1 MPIMDLS
8 LFWVL
13 LIFLQLIL
21 LSFIS
26 NKLFSRIYL
35 FLHKIFKKDTTVVF
49 IVSLLF
55 LPGTFIHELCHA
67 MAATFLGSRVTAFS
81 IWPKIEGDSIK
92 MGYAEVEV
100 LDIFR
105 NSLIGIAPLLV
116 GTFALYFLSS
126 SFQSADL
133 VYKIIY
139 LYFIFQISNSMFLS
153 PADVRE
159 VRVLLFIATFLF
171 ILSYLVNF
179 YFYKLSFFP
188 QDFNFLYTSSYLE
201 TLKTLNFFLIFPVIF
216 NLSLFLLARIFITH
230 KRY

>member
-1 MPIMDLS
+1 MPILDLS

-13 LIFLQLIL
+13 LIVFQLL
-21 LSFIS
+21 FLSFIS
-26 NKLFSRIYL
+26 NKLFSRIYF
-35 FLHKIFKKDTTVVF
+35 FLHKIFKKDSTVVLL
-49 IVSLLF
+49 VSLLF

-153 PADVRE
+153 PADVKE
-159 VRVLLFIATFLF
+159 VRVLLFITTFLF
-171 ILSYLVNF
+171 ILSYLINF

-188 QDFNFLYTSSYLE
+188 QDFSFLYTSSYLE

-216 NLSLFLLARIFITH
+216 NLSLFLLAKIFITH

>member
-1 MPIMDLS
+1 MPVVDLS
-8 LFWVL
+8 LFWIL
-13 LIFLQLIL
+13 LIILQLIF

-26 NKLFSRIYL
+26 NKLFSRIYTL
-35 FLHKIFKKDTTVVF
+35 LHKIFKKDTTVVF

-81 IWPKIEGDSIK
+81 IWPRIEGDTIK

-105 NSLIGIAPLLV
+105 NSLIGIAPLLI
-116 GTFALYFLSS
+116 GTLALYFLSA
-126 SFQSADL
+126 SFQSAEL
-133 VYKIIY
+133 VYQIIY
-139 LYFIFQISNSMFLS
+139 LYLIFQISNSMFLS

-159 VRVLLFIATFLF
+159 VRILFFIAIFLF
-171 ILSYLVNF
+171 ILSYIINF
-179 YFYKLSFFP
+179 YFYKLNYFP
-188 QDFNFLYTSSYLE
+188 QDFNFLYTSRYLE
-201 TLKTLNFFLIFPVIF
+201 TFKTLNFFLIFPSIF